1 MQAVGL
7 LLLLGLGLGLA
18 CTVHGLC
25 SPSVFYRDC
34 WIRRF
39 PGMLLNLEE
48 SQKLGAQFLKYYSE
62 NTGHK
67 CSRSCCL
74 RKDVSC
80 NVAVFFHDP
89 IHDNVNCLHVHCPTL
104 ESCIL
109 EPGTSAILYNITA
122 GIDPDLLVFEHSAPT
137 YLNTRS
143 SSEWWDRLRILK
155 ALKAGNEGL
164 HTDGTKHTLPSTETA
179 VSTTHQ
185 DLGTNAGISH
195 SRKSPTDLE
204 IRSISVNASTATKV
218 NTVSPS
224 TDFTR
229 SPDNMTISPFFG
241 PTDTKV
247 SQVPSQSRLNISKQL
262 LNKTKASQGGNHT
275 SEKGS
280 QGGNHTSEKE
290 APQDGALVTAGSWL
304 ASVTLGAAIVCLCC
318 CVVIGASRC
327 FGEQQGWY
335 RLGQRDQDNTRK
347 GRS

>member
-109 EPGTSAILYNITA
+109 EPGTSAILYNIT
-122 GIDPDLLVFEHSAPT
+122 
-137 YLNTRS
+137 
-143 SSEWWDRLRILK
+143 
-155 ALKAGNEGL
+155 
-164 HTDGTKHTLPSTETA
+164 
-179 VSTTHQ
+179 
-185 DLGTNAGISH
+185 AGISH